1 MENSVKED
9 LYKYLRS
16 VGELDERMPECPDVA
31 DAWRKIAEAY
41 LPDGIRE
48 FSGYPTVSLGWMM
61 FLGMAMAQFWDEN
74 WTEYGQNTNI
84 YEMLRDKRGY
94 DNMDEYILEEVLRL
108 DAEKRRQTSQL
119 RRRVCVADSRYIEK
133 LRHRSWYGGRFQGL
147 CGVFAS
153 NVSVWCCCS
162 A

>member
-1 MENSVKED
+1 
-9 LYKYLRS
+9 
-16 VGELDERMPECPDVA
+16 MPECPDVA

-48 FSGYPTVSLGWMM
+48 FSGYPMVSLGWMM

-74 WTEYGQNTNI
+74 WTEYGQNANI

-119 RRRVCVADSRYIEK
+119 VGECASRTLAILRNSDIEAGAEDAFRGYVAC
-133 LRHRSWYGGRFQGL
+133 LRQMYLYGAAVQLNRLGYHMTLMG
-147 CGVFAS
+147 
-153 NVSVWCCCS
+153 
-162 A
+162 